1 LAAYHQADAEIGR
14 ARPARARKPK
24 SARKPVAAAA
34 LGTIAV
40 YLRRRPIALP
50 LGVAGLAV
58 VLVGF
63 HVVDH
68 SEVRRPPKPIIATH
82 ELAPPPTPPE
92 PPAQTPAA
100 ESRPQTHPVV
110 GAPETHV
117 EAEPP
122 VPVKRPP
129 MPPRSIV
136 ASRDPAL
143 EAWFIKSY
151 LRCWSPPSALP
162 QGEAY
167 AAQVRVTHNA
177 DGSLSGGPV
186 LVNPPSDPAWRAYAD
201 SAVRAVTKCNPLQ
214 VPARYSSHF
223 DQWRKLTLHFSPDA

>member
-1 LAAYHQADAEIGR
+1 LAAYHQADAEFEPPR
-14 ARPARARKPK
+14 QTRARKPK
-24 SARKPVAAAA
+24 SARMPVAPGVLAT
-34 LGTIAV
+34 LGV
-40 YLRRRPIALP
+40 YFRRRPIALP

-63 HVVDH
+63 HFVDH
-68 SEVRRPPKPIIATH
+68 SEVRRPPKPIVATR
-82 ELAPPPTPPE
+82 ELAPPPAALPAPIAAADARPDPHPIVTAPQAHADSE
-92 PPAQTPAA
+92 PPM
-100 ESRPQTHPVV
+100 
-110 GAPETHV
+110 
-117 EAEPP
+117 
-122 VPVKRPP
+122 PVKRPA
-129 MPPRSIV
+129 PPRSIV

-151 LRCWSPPSALP
+151 LRCWSPPAALP
-162 QGEAY
+162 QGETY

-186 LVNPPSDPAWRAYAD
+186 LVNPPSDPAWRAYAY

-214 VPARYSSHF
+214 VPARFAPHF